1 MAARLLPPGDD
12 VPDDTPEI
20 PDFDA
25 LDMLLGFGIA
35 AAAAAQQYPA
45 VVLLIGG
52 FVAQKAVRQNP
63 AMREQVGEWRKQLP
77 PPGQL
82 LRRLPGRRQ
91 KAATT
96 AAADMA
102 VAALA
107 PASDDPLLLQ
117 LEEAPHLLVIGHTRG
132 GKTTLIH
139 ELAQRRVRAKE
150 RVVVCDPDA
159 APGTW
164 PGCKVYGGGDRFDEI
179 AEALTIADGVVRKR
193 RQERRNG
200 RRDFP
205 PMHFVLDEVQD
216 TIAEIPASL
225 ELIEAIARRGAKLNL
240 HVLLG
245 VQDKQVKT
253 LGLEG
258 KSHLLNNLLT
268 VDVYRDRATGQRL
281 ARLDSVGTKMV
292 LPIPQLPD
300 PEQLVTAKQTD
311 SAAVTPSRALV
322 TPTTTTP
329 QGATTAAVSAE
340 PILAALLATPCDP
353 VATDVRPHGGAT
365 ESRPDRDPSATP
377 DTAAESP
384 QMLIAAAEAT
394 PGVHVVFAE
403 TGAVVAGSLTLVLP
417 KDGSEIDRDGR
428 IKALV
433 ALRVSGRKIREIVG
447 GNAGEVRT
455 KVRQFKLELGLTA
468 EGSPEDEE

>member
-12 VPDDTPEI
+12 APDDTPEI

-63 AMREQVGEWRKQLP
+63 AVREQVGGWRKQLP

-82 LRRLPGRRQ
+82 LRRLPGRGQ

-179 AEALTIADGVVRKR
+179 AEALAITDGVVRKR
-193 RQERRNG
+193 RKERREG
-200 RRDFP
+200 RREFP
-205 PMHFVLDEVQD
+205 PMHLFLDEVQD
-216 TIAEIPASL
+216 TFAEVEGAR
-225 ELIEAIARRGAKLNL
+225 ELAETIARRGAKLNMHL
-240 HVLLG
+240 VLG

-253 LGLEG
+253 LGWEG
-258 KSHLLNNLLT
+258 KGEIRNNFL
-268 VDVYRDRATGQRL
+268 VADVYRDRATGQRF
-281 ARLDSVGTKMV
+281 ARLESIGEKTT
-292 LPIPQLPD
+292 LQIPALPD
-300 PEQLVTAKQTD
+300 PTALIVAKGLSPAAVPAKQHVVPDPVLLSLLTSPWD
-311 SAAVTPSRALV
+311 GGGTRSGHHEGGTVAGRDRDEQS
-322 TPTTTTP
+322 
-329 QGATTAAVSAE
+329 GTAAQSGEIAGTDAGLASTQ
-340 PILAALLATPCDP
+340 LAAA
-353 VATDVRPHGGAT
+353 
-365 ESRPDRDPSATP
+365 
-377 DTAAESP
+377 
-384 QMLIAAAEAT
+384 QAT

-403 TGAVVAGSLTLVLP
+403 TGAGLASSFTLVLP
-417 KDGSEIDRDGR
+417 KSGEIDKYERV
-428 IKALV
+428 KALR
-433 ALRVSGRKIREIVG
+433 ALGVSGNKILEIVRG
-447 GNAGEVRT
+447 GRGDVQAMVKRADAELAQAGFANAQADQEKG
-455 KVRQFKLELGLTA
+455 
-468 EGSPEDEE
+468 D